1 MDTYAEQL
9 VVKQTNSSDQMKKFG
24 IAAGGVLLIAV
35 LLYVTIFIMPIAFI
49 AAVGAAYGAYWLL
62 KGMNIPEDHL
72 KPPLNINQQKFRRKR
87 KLTLTNLIRIPDI
100 LKYRNT
106 QKMQI

>member
-35 LLYVTIFIMPIAFI
+35 LLYVTIFIMPIAFYSRSRGSI
-49 AAVGAAYGAYWLL
+49 WSLLAA
-62 KGMNIPEDHL
+62 
-72 KPPLNINQQKFRRKR
+72 
-87 KLTLTNLIRIPDI
+87 
-100 LKYRNT
+100 
-106 QKMQI
+106 

>member
-62 KGMNIPEDHL
+62 KGMNIEYEY
-72 KPPLNINQQKFRRKR
+72 
-87 KLTLTNLIRIPDI
+87 TVTNGSLDLSLIHI
-100 LKYRNT
+100 
-106 QKMQI
+106 

>member
-49 AAVGAAYGAYWLL
+49 AAVWSLLAA
-62 KGMNIPEDHL
+62 
-72 KPPLNINQQKFRRKR
+72 
-87 KLTLTNLIRIPDI
+87 
-100 LKYRNT
+100 
-106 QKMQI
+106 

>member
-49 AAVGAAYGAYWLL
+49 AAVGAA
-62 KGMNIPEDHL
+62 NE
-72 KPPLNINQQKFRRKR
+72 
-87 KLTLTNLIRIPDI
+87 
-100 LKYRNT
+100 
-106 QKMQI
+106 